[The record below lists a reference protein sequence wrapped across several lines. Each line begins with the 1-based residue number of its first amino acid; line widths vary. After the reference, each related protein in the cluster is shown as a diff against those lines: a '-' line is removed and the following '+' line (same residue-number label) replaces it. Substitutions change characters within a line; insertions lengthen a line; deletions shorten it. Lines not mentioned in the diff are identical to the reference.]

1 MTSTDPLHTLQALI
15 DVLISDC
22 EMPPKQAEELATD
35 MVKLASAHLNLS
47 LRDCQ
52 QGLNGQQ
59 KEQLATIESW
69 FKLTA
74 EVTPGIKSASF
85 NGDVRSTT
93 VFLQMD
99 SGASNSFSQ
108 GNWRVPVKL
117 PAVPRQTLMRT
128 VRQDINRMVDEKNR
142 RVAESESA
150 VSLIDHC
157 QD

>member
-1 MTSTDPLHTLQALI
+1 MNSTDPQHSLQALI
-15 DVLISDC
+15 SVLISDC
-22 EMPPKQAEELATD
+22 GLGQKQAEELACD

-47 LRDCQ
+47 LRECQ

-59 KEQLATIESW
+59 KEQLSTIESW

-74 EVTPGIKSASF
+74 ESTPGLKSASF

-93 VFLQMD
+93 VFLQLD

-108 GNWRVPVKL
+108 GNWRVPVQL

-128 VRQDINRMVDEKNR
+128 VRQDINRMVDQKNR
-142 RVAESESA
+142 REV
-150 VSLIDHC
+150 L
-157 QD
+157 

>member
-1 MTSTDPLHTLQALI
+1 MNSVDPLHTLQALI

-22 EMPPKQAEELATD
+22 GLAAKQAEELATD

-47 LRDCQ
+47 VRECQ

-59 KEQLATIESW
+59 KEQLSTIESW

-74 EVTPGIKSASF
+74 EATPGIKSVSF

-93 VFLQMD
+93 VLLQLD
-99 SGASNSFSQ
+99 TGVSNSFSQ

-142 RVAESESA
+142 REA
-150 VSLIDHC
+150 V
-157 QD
+157 